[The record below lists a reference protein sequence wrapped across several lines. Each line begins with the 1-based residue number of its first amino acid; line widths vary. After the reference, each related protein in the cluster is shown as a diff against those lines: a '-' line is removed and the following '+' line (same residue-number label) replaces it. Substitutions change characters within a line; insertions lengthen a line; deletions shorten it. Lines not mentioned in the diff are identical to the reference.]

1 MSSSAAQFPL
11 DAKTSALLVIDMQN
25 DFLDPGGYFGQRG
38 MDVGRLGRA
47 VEPIAA
53 LLEVLPSKMRAVFT
67 VQVFEP
73 DGSDD
78 LQRVHRL
85 RPARL
90 LRSGGGG
97 PVIRGSWG
105 AEILPTLRPR
115 PQDLAISKRRF
126 DAFYRTD
133 LELLLRCWGVKTII
147 FAGVVAD
154 VCVETTLRS
163 AYVRDFDVV
172 LARECVVAWTEDDIL
187 STVAAVE
194 GHFGVSWSNAQII
207 SALASH

>member
-78 LQRVHRL
+78 L
-85 RPARL
+85 
-90 LRSGGGG
+90 
-97 PVIRGSWG
+97 
-105 AEILPTLRPR
+105 
-115 PQDLAISKRRF
+115 
-126 DAFYRTD
+126 
-133 LELLLRCWGVKTII
+133 
-147 FAGVVAD
+147 
-154 VCVETTLRS
+154 
-163 AYVRDFDVV
+163 
-172 LARECVVAWTEDDIL
+172 
-187 STVAAVE
+187 
-194 GHFGVSWSNAQII
+194 
-207 SALASH
+207 